1 MESTDCGPV
10 CLQMVCAF
18 YGKSVS
24 QQYIKDGMS
33 ISRIGVTIR
42 DIKDRAS
49 DLGFDTVV
57 AKAIKSCIKV

>member
-1 MESTDCGPV
+1 
-10 CLQMVCAF
+10 
-18 YGKSVS
+18 
-24 QQYIKDGMS
+24 MS
-33 ISRIGVTIR
+33 ISRIGVIIR